1 MFKII
6 YKKLG
11 ISSFACINK
20 FKKENNIKKI
30 GHTGTLDP
38 LAEGLLMIATDDDT
52 KLIPYISNK
61 EKEYEVELKLG
72 YSSPTLDAEGP
83 ITVFPSYVP
92 TKEEVEKVV
101 KSFIGNIKQHPPHF
115 SAKKVNGKRAYDL
128 ARENK
133 DFVLAEIE
141 VTIFEIKNLK
151 YDYPF
156 VSFKTRVSNG
166 TYIRSLV
173 NDIGQTLKTSAYM
186 THLNRSKIHGLG
198 INDEIDLKKLFNK
211 PKIQIQ
217 NINELTY
224 WFNGLK
230 KEYKTNDGDYL
241 LEFNNDIVGLVII
254 EKTKIIKSKLFGNKI
269 KRILNKG
276 E

>member
-6 YKKLG
+6 YKKTG

-38 LAEGLLMIATDDDT
+38 LAEGLLMIATEDDT

-72 YSSPTLDAEGP
+72 YSSATLDAEGP
-83 ITVFPSYVP
+83 ITFFSSYVP
-92 TKEEVEKVV
+92 TKKEVEKVV
-101 KSFIGNIKQHPPHF
+101 NSFIGSIKQQPPLF
-115 SAKKVNGKRAYDL
+115 SAKKINGKKAYSL
-128 ARENK
+128 ARKNK
-133 DFVLAEIE
+133 DFVLPEID

-151 YDYPF
+151 YNYPII
-156 VSFKTRVSNG
+156 SFKTRVSNG

-173 NDIGQTLKTSAYM
+173 NDIGQNLKTSAYM
-186 THLNRSKIHGLG
+186 THLKRSKIHGLS
-198 INDEIDLKKLFNK
+198 IDDKIDFKKLFNK
-211 PKIQIQ
+211 PVIKIH
-217 NINELTY
+217 NKDELIH
-224 WFNGLK
+224 WFNGLQK
-230 KEYKTNDGDYL
+230 NCQTDDGVYL
-241 LEFNNDIVGLVII
+241 LEFNNNIVGSVVI
-254 EKTKIIKSKLFGNKI
+254 EKTKIVKNKLFGNKI
-269 KRILNKG
+269 KKILNKG